1 MNKIDRLN
9 NEIGYK
15 EIKVLVSKD
24 YTKLKINND
33 VYPLNTIHN
42 AKVVTLHHDS
52 VKVVSH
58 EEENYN
64 FLKGHVIAEA
74 IDDPIGYLGGIET
87 TEYYET
93 KVLKRVELIL
103 CFKDKTEKRYVAGI
117 FITTDSNLELC
128 KEETIVNCK
137 KVLSSIRKCP
147 NYNETNE
154 SYTNE
159 EVNQSILYSIMD
171 GLWWFIKN
179 VFMITMIVFFFPFS
193 LIYLWFKFKKKE

>member
-24 YTKLKINND
+24 YTKLKINQD
-33 VYPLNTIHN
+33 AYPLNTIKD
-42 AKVVTLHHDS
+42 AKVVTMHHDS
-52 VKVVSH
+52 VKVVTH

-64 FLKGHVIAEA
+64 FLKGHVLAEA
-74 IDDPIGYLGGIET
+74 MDDPIGYLGGIET

-93 KVLKRVELIL
+93 KVLKRVELVL
-103 CFKDKTEKRYVAGI
+103 CFKNKTEKRYVAGI
-117 FITTDSNLELC
+117 FISTDTNLELC

-147 NYNETNE
+147 NYNEIDE
-154 SYTNE
+154 SDIKE
-159 EVNQSILYSIMD
+159 ESNHSIMD
-171 GLWWFIKN
+171 GFLWFIKA
-179 VFMITMIVFFFPFS
+179 VFMVTFLVFFFPFS

>member
-15 EIKVLVSKD
+15 QIKVLVTKD
-24 YTKLKINND
+24 YTKLKINHD
-33 VYPLNTIHN
+33 VYPLNAIHT
-42 AKVVTLHHDS
+42 AKVVTVHHDS
-52 VKVVSH
+52 VKVVTH

-64 FLKGHVIAEA
+64 FLKGQVLAEA
-74 IDDPIGYLGGIET
+74 IDNPIGYLGGIET

-137 KVLSSIRKCP
+137 KVLSSIRKCS
-147 NYNETNE
+147 NYNE
-154 SYTNE
+154 SYTNK
-159 EVNQSILYSIMD
+159 EVNQSIFD

-179 VFMITMIVFFFPFS
+179 LFMITMIVFFFPFS